1 MNNDRIIGKL
11 KKYEGFRSK
20 MYKCTEGFWTIGYGF
35 NLEAGMNEEE
45 ASLLLRYRVSQLQ
58 AQLGGRVWFARLD
71 HVRQEVIVQMA
82 YQLGVG
88 GVDTFR
94 RMIGAISQGDYEK
107 ASAEMLDSRW
117 AAQTPSRAKEMAKV
131 MKHGTWEVLNR

>member
-11 KKYEGFRSK
+11 KKYEGFRST
-20 MYKCTEGFWTIGYGF
+20 MYKCTEGYWTIGYGF
-35 NLEAGMNEEE
+35 NLEAGMSEEE

-58 AQLGGRVWFARLD
+58 AQLGGRLWFKRLD
-71 HVRQEVIVQMA
+71 HIRQEVIVQMA

-88 GVDTFR
+88 GVDTFK

-107 ASAEMLDSRW
+107 AAAEMLDSRW
-117 AAQTPSRAKEMAKV
+117 AKQTPNRAKQMAKV

>member
-11 KKYEGFRSK
+11 KKYEGFRST
-20 MYKCTEGFWTIGYGF
+20 MYKCTEGYWTIGYGF

-58 AQLGGRVWFARLD
+58 AQLGGRLWFKRLD
-71 HVRQEVIVQMA
+71 HIRQEVIVQMA

-88 GVDTFR
+88 GVDTFK

-107 ASAEMLDSRW
+107 AAAEMLDSRW
-117 AAQTPSRAKEMAKV
+117 AKQTPNRAKQMAKV